1 MKRFLCLLLML
12 SLALPFGMVTAE
24 EKMFTAGTYEGV
36 GATERGDV
44 KVSVTVDEGKILS
57 VEVTEHKETPGI
69 ADPALEQIPALIVE
83 KQTVALDAITG
94 CTQTCDAILAG
105 AKAALLASGASE
117 EAITKAPE
125 ADAAVEFETEE
136 KTADVI
142 VIGAGGAG
150 LTAAVEVLRA
160 GGSVLV
166 VDKMPSFGG
175 NTIAAGSALNAA
187 YTDIQKNG
195 TMAASGL
202 EAVKAQLALPAKD
215 EHMARWQASVQKDLD
230 AYIAEGRTNVFDSP
244 DLHKLQTYVG
254 GDYVAN
260 PKLVEILGD
269 GAKNALSFLE
279 TLGMKWS
286 PEITTAVGAT
296 WPRSHQPQ
304 RVFGPLGSDFVVP
317 QYDYVVKNGGEV
329 VTDHKVEHI
338 LIENGRAV
346 GVSGTTTAGQPF
358 TYTANKSV
366 ILATGGFGAN
376 VEMRMKY
383 NKHWANLDET
393 VPTTNLPS
401 ATGDGIVMAE
411 EINANLIGMEWI
423 QMVTGGG
430 NFNASIANNMY
441 INAEGNRFVAEDSRR
456 DVLSGAVLEQTD
468 SFFWFLSDAH
478 TTEDIQHGVSMDG
491 RKIEDIVAAGGV
503 VKADT
508 LEELA
513 EKMQVNPDN
522 LKAAVEAFNKA
533 VSGEA
538 EDALGRKVFEYP
550 FDKAPYYAG
559 KGRAMVHHTMGGVEI
574 NELCQVLNTAGE
586 VIPGLFAA
594 GEVTGGI
601 HGGNRLGGNAIAD
614 IIVFGQIAGQQAM
627 K

>member
-1 MKRFLCLLLML
+1 MKRILSILLILCLAM
-12 SLALPFGMVTAE
+12 PFGFAAAE
-24 EKMFTAGTYEGV
+24 EKTFTPGTYEGV
-36 GATERGDV
+36 GTTGRGEV
-44 KVSVTVDEGKILS
+44 KVSVTVDENSILS
-57 VEVTEHKETPGI
+57 VEVTQHNETPTI
-69 ADPALEQIPALIVE
+69 SDPAFERIPAQIKE
-83 KQTVALDAITG
+83 KQTVALDTIAG
-94 CTQTCDAILAG
+94 CTETCEAILAG

-117 EAITKAPE
+117 EAITKAPAE
-125 ADAAVEFETEE
+125 EDAVNLETEE
-136 KTADVI
+136 KTADVVI
-142 VIGAGGAG
+142 IGAGGAG

-166 VDKMPSFGG
+166 VEKMPNVGG

-187 YTDIQKNG
+187 YTDIQKAG
-195 TMAASGL
+195 TMSASAL
-202 EAVKAQLALPAKD
+202 EYVKEQLALPAHD
-215 EHMARWQASVQKDLD
+215 EYMARWQASVQKDLD
-230 AYIAEGRTNVFDSP
+230 AYIAEGSTKVFDSP
-244 DLHKLQTYVG
+244 DLHKLQTYIG
-254 GDYVAN
+254 GDYIAN
-260 PKLVEILGD
+260 PKLIEILAD

-279 TLGMKWS
+279 NLGMKWS

-304 RVFGPLGSDFVVP
+304 RVFGPKGSDFVLP
-317 QYDYVVKNGGEV
+317 QYEYVTKNGGEV
-329 VTDHKVEHI
+329 VLEHKVEHI

-346 GVSGTTTAGQPF
+346 GVSGTTASGQPF
-358 TYTANKSV
+358 TYKANKSV

-393 VPTTNLPS
+393 VPTTNLPC

-411 EINANLIGMEWI
+411 EIGVNLIGLEWI
-423 QMVTGGG
+423 QLVTGGG
-430 NFNASIANNMY
+430 GFSASIANNMY

-478 TTEDIQHGVSMDG
+478 TTEDIQHGVSYTG
-491 RKIEDIVAAGGV
+491 QKIEDIVAAGGAF
-503 VKADT
+503 KADT

-513 EKMQVNPDN
+513 EKIGVDSEN
-522 LKAAVEAFNKA
+522 LKAAVDAFNKA
-533 VSGEA
+533 VKGEA
-538 EDALGRKVFEYP
+538 EDPLGRKVFEFP
-550 FDKAPYYAG
+550 FDKPPYYAG

-574 NELCQVLNTAGE
+574 NEFCQVLNTKGE
-586 VIPGLFAA
+586 IIPGLLAA

-614 IIVFGQIAGQQAM
+614 IIIFGQIAGQQAM